1 MLVDGDMYRAEFET
15 KIHQTI
21 KKVSNDFESLKFN
34 TAIAAMMALV
44 NDFYKANS
52 ITKGEYATLI
62 LLLNPVAPHMT
73 EELWEAYFGNGR
85 AYQQKWPEYDEAK
98 TVEST
103 VEIAVQINGKVKA
116 TLMVGLDEDEA
127 SIKEKAH
134 DIPVITEL
142 TSGKNIMKE
151 IYVKGRI
158 LNIVAK

>member
-1 MLVDGDMYRAEFET
+1 M
-15 KIHQTI
+15 
-21 KKVSNDFESLKFN
+21 
-34 TAIAAMMALV
+34 
-44 NDFYKANS
+44 
-52 ITKGEYATLI
+52 
-62 LLLNPVAPHMT
+62 
-73 EELWEAYFGNGR
+73 
-85 AYQQKWPEYDEAK
+85 
-98 TVEST
+98 EST